1 MKSKN
6 QRFFGSENQDF
17 LKAKAYVGITGY
29 KTTQEVKDMAE
40 MFRESGFPNIR
51 YEVMFGV
58 LSSYKRIDDV
68 NSEGKKSPCLSKLP
82 EILQEIPSW
91 GLPMI
96 HYYTPRKE
104 SLCTEILSLFTHDPL
119 YDANLCRA
127 VQLNVDWPPLEHL
140 NYIIKE
146 FPELKIVLQ
155 LPPRATEGLGLEEIA
170 KRAKEYD
177 NLVKYA
183 LIDPSRGK
191 GLDFEVQ
198 YSVELMSALN
208 QAMPHTRIGIAGG
221 FDADNVK
228 KKVPLIKEKY
238 QEDFFID
245 AQGRLRTEDRK
256 ALDLNKAERY
266 IKACSEVFL

>member
-119 YDANLCRA
+119 YDANL
-127 VQLNVDWPPLEHL
+127 
-140 NYIIKE
+140 
-146 FPELKIVLQ
+146 
-155 LPPRATEGLGLEEIA
+155 
-170 KRAKEYD
+170 
-177 NLVKYA
+177 
-183 LIDPSRGK
+183 DPSRGK